1 MTTLW
6 RVQQAQAVISI
17 AFWSLTLAGIFYP
30 YIAAR
35 WLNDSLG
42 ADRVALGMALI
53 VAVVISA
60 ILIFGYLYD
69 RLKFWREQM
78 FVVQERNPYT
88 YGARVPPNHIIL
100 WEAAITRE
108 PEAVELAHSL
118 LLKALD
124 DPAIL
129 EAYTR
134 IIEEVEQ

>member
-35 WLNDSLG
+35 WLDDSLG

-53 VAVVISA
+53 VAVVVSA

-69 RLKFWREQM
+69 RMKFWREQM

-88 YGARVPPNHIIL
+88 YGPRVQPTQIVL
-100 WEAAITRE
+100 WEAAIFRD
-108 PEAVELAHSL
+108 PDSIELARNL

-124 DPAIL
+124 DPAIMD
-129 EAYTR
+129 AYQK
-134 IIEEVEQ
+134 IVAEVDQ